1 MSMWLDMGTVLM
13 TNTLYR
19 RERELVIMPTRIAIT
34 WALAILAVAV
44 LNILDV
50 LPDWTTFAAVVA
62 MPAFAVS
69 SARRCAAR
77 AGRG

>member
-1 MSMWLDMGTVLM
+1 MSTK
-13 TNTLYR
+13 
-19 RERELVIMPTRIAIT
+19 IAIT
-34 WALAILAVAV
+34 WALAILAVAL
-44 LNILDV
+44 LNILDI
-50 LPDWTTFAAVVA
+50 LPDWTTFAVVVA